1 MTQIFKELCE
11 MTDDEVLKIYNE
23 MVEEYGNKL
32 PNPDH
37 YPKVFQYYV
46 KLYLHY
52 RKHNPKNE
60 NPNT

>member
-1 MTQIFKELCE
+1 